1 MNPGSNV
8 TITAANGGFIISTEN
23 GLFVATNLNAA
34 VRIAKEAFQPASEAV
49 TE

>member
-8 TITAANGGFIISTEN
+8 TITAANGGYIISAPN
-23 GLFVATNLNAA
+23 GLYVATNLNAA
-34 VRIAKEAFQPASEAV
+34 VRIAKEAFQPTAEV